1 MKQLFRISL
10 LLMITLAAILPA
22 YAQQGKEISVFI
34 DGLSV
39 PFDVKPTIQDG
50 RTLVPFRALSEALS
64 VKVTWEDSTQTIRAV
79 DNQRSI
85 SLQISNKLA
94 YRDGNPVSL
103 DTPPIIINGRTLVP
117 LRFFSEAFGC
127 QVAWDESTGSIKITS
142 PPRPM
147 VTVGF
152 YALGDQQTSSW
163 TNLFG
168 KAYPERGTGNT
179 DVLKTL
185 ALGWYSLDQKG
196 NLLTKSR
203 TGWQRPDDY
212 EQVLEVAGEYGL
224 KTEMVV
230 HLTDGDNVIT
240 NLLTNQ
246 SAMQKAVKMI
256 SEEAKYYQGVNLNF
270 EGLGWK
276 DSGEELTR
284 TKENFTNFVNL
295 LSRQLQ
301 ADHRNLTLTLHAP
314 NSAYRGYDYQRLGEI
329 ADKIIV
335 MAYDY
340 GSKPEPVNL
349 VEEAVKDA
357 IKVVPPEK
365 LILGIS
371 VPNETP
377 DSLVTKVGIAK
388 RFGLNGIA
396 LWRLGLVSNEMWN
409 SLRMTVRPL
418 QE

>member
-1 MKQLFRISL
+1 MKHLFRIAF
-10 LLMITLAAILPA
+10 LLMMTLAVILPA

-39 PFDVKPTIQDG
+39 PFDVKPTIQGG

-64 VKVTWEDSTQTIRAV
+64 VKVTWEDSTQTIRAE

-142 PPRPM
+142 PPRSM
-147 VTVGF
+147 ATVGF

-185 ALGWYSLDQKG
+185 ALGWYSLDQEG

-230 HLTDGDNVIT
+230 HLTDRDNVIT

-256 SEEAKYYQGVNLNF
+256 SEEANNYQGVNLNF

-276 DSGEELTR
+276 DTDEELTR

-295 LSRQLQ
+295 LSQQLKPG
-301 ADHRNLTLTLHAP
+301 HRNLTLTLHAP

-388 RFGLNGIA
+388 RYDLNGIA

-409 SLRMTVRPL
+409 TLRMTVRPL